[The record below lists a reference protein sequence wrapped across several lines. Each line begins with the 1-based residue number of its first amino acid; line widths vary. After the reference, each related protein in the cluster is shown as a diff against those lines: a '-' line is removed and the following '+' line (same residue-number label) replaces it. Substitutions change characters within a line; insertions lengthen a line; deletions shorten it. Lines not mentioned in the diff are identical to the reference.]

1 MSFIRPVALRSRTYV
16 AAPVSTSTTAPR
28 QTFVF
33 RIPLDRH
40 LESSDAYFDVPV
52 LANAGQG
59 VMPMYAGAEG
69 LIEDCS
75 AFLAG
80 VQLSSTYRHGHLKQI
95 RTAII
100 GSATNL
106 AGRGALTGA
115 ADSPSNIVDYAL
127 DSVATNTGV
136 PTYYGGVTVGD
147 GDQFAKITRHFGA
160 VRVNAGVPF
169 PDPGVGWR
177 DQPGSSTIFT
187 ADPLTTARGMIRLAD
202 LVPEMGVLP
211 MGLLPRIPGSFLELR
226 VTFRQDWCQDRDVG
240 STASPGLPSATCQI
254 SDQIRFVSRAFEYAT
269 EDLAMIEKGF
279 VGYQA
284 AYWATRLAQRPF
296 AALPGAAGTKTTLQ
310 LPLGFQGE
318 MVGDVILARTWDA
331 MTVPEQRVLRELRAD
346 AFGRAD
352 TELQLLVDNK
362 AMFRR
367 PLRHAEKW
375 TEAALAFGVPHLRN
389 PPGSG
394 ESFVALAMGD
404 ANETGR
410 LIYDLTTYVPIA
422 TRFVSSLAPL
432 AVDLRVDR
440 SAGKVPS
447 NAMPTGRAGLQL
459 VLNAVTQGSS
469 ITDGAGTLYAWAKVA
484 TQISFAQG
492 PNGLSVRVNPVAS
505 A

>member
-1 MSFIRPVALRSRTYV
+1 V
-16 AAPVSTSTTAPR
+16 AAPVSASATAPR

-33 RIPLDRH
+33 RVPLDRH

-52 LANAGQG
+52 LANAGQS
-59 VMPMYAGAEG
+59 VMPMFAGCEG
-69 LIEDCS
+69 LVEDCS

-95 RTAII
+95 KAAVT
-100 GSATNL
+100 GTSTNL
-106 AGRGALTGA
+106 AGRAALTGA
-115 ADSPSNIVDYAL
+115 ADGPSNLANYAL
-127 DSVATNTGV
+127 DSVDPATLV
-136 PTYYGGVTVGD
+136 PTYGGGVSVTD
-147 GDQFAKITRHFGA
+147 GSQFAKVTRYNGA
-160 VRVNAGVPF
+160 VRVNAGVGF
-169 PDPGVGWR
+169 PEPGVGWR
-177 DQPGSSTIFT
+177 DQPGSSKIFT

-226 VTFRQDWCQDRDVG
+226 VTFRQDWCQDNDVG
-240 STASPGLPSATCQI
+240 STTAPGLPSATCQI
-254 SDQIRFVSRAFEYAT
+254 SDQIRFVSRAFEYAS

-284 AYWATRLAQRPF
+284 TYWATRLAQRPF
-296 AALPGAAGTKTTLQ
+296 AALPGTPGTAGIKTTLQ
-310 LPLGFQGE
+310 IPLGFQGE

-352 TELQLLVDNK
+352 TEMQLLVDNK
-362 AMFRR
+362 ALFRR

-375 TEAALAFGVPHLRN
+375 AEAALAFGVPHLRN

-394 ESFVALAMGD
+394 ETFAALAL
-404 ANETGR
+404 ATQNQAGR
-410 LIYDLTTYVPIA
+410 LIYDFSTYVPIA
-422 TRFVSSLAPL
+422 TRFISSMAPL

-447 NAMPTGRAGLQL
+447 NAMSTGRAGLQL
-459 VLNAVTQGSS
+459 VLNAVTQDST